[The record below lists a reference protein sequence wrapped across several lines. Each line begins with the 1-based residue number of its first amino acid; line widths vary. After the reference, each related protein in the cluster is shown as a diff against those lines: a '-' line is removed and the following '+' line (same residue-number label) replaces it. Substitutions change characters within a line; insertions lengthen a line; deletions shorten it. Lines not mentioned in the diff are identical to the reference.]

1 MEIIPRRQPN
11 IYAATATVTVTVT
24 VTAAAVT
31 DCAGPG
37 RRRPAPSRPLCAD
50 VMADRRGRRGK
61 SRRFAE
67 PEWQE
72 AI

>member
-31 DCAGPG
+31 DCAG
-37 RRRPAPSRPLCAD
+37 RPAPSRPLCAD